1 MADNIQKNFY
11 ESELRELKKDY
22 EEFQEEYHKGVDVT
36 PEMKRMILCQR
47 LSDLRTELEPENLAL
62 WYRLVRQI
70 FGNGYGETRDEC
82 EKRVAKSKHGVLCDY
97 GDAIRKIVDDHV
109 GQWQV
114 NSLRK
119 KLNEFVRDNAMVG
132 KEKSRFLLAAHL
144 LTGLVFRGQ
153 RLRRKRPT
161 IPLVGKK
168 KAVQVRALRV
178 PPKVISDDG
187 YRMTK
192 YEYAKMRRSNTD
204 RNVRK
209 INGDYLEWN
218 RS

>member
-1 MADNIQKNFY
+1 MANNIEKNFY
-11 ESELRELKKDY
+11 ENELRELKKDY
-22 EEFQEEYHKGVDVT
+22 EEFQEEYHKGVDVA
-36 PEMKRMILCQR
+36 PKDKRM
-47 LSDLRTELEPENLAL
+47 DLRRRLRDLRAELEPENLAL
-62 WYRLVRQI
+62 WYRLVREV
-70 FGNGYGETRDEC
+70 FGDGYGETRDEC
-82 EKRVAKSKHGVLCDY
+82 EERVERSKNGVLNVY
-97 GDAIRKIVDDHV
+97 GGYIRDIVDDHV
-109 GQWQV
+109 GQWNV

-119 KLNEFVRDNAMVG
+119 RLNEHARIYVG
-132 KEKSRFLLAAHL
+132 VHRSQFFMAAHL

-187 YRMTK
+187 YRMTE
-192 YEYAKMRRSNTD
+192 YAYAKMRRSYTN
-204 RNVRK
+204 RMVR
-209 INGDYLEWN
+209 IITGDCLEWN